1 MSEHDQ
7 GDVAIPADEAADFVV
22 SKPHVAG
29 SFQNLAQYT
38 SVLQWL

>member
-1 MSEHDQ
+1 MSKQDRRN
-7 GDVAIPADEAADFVV
+7 VAIPADEAADFVV